1 MVSRFGR
8 HAATHFST
16 LTPQSYEPSVTLSVT
31 ILIEVKHRHTSYLPY
46 QPPCEVPSRYGGG
59 TGTYRR
65 PLHLTGSLPRQRG
78 PAATDPLFRT
88 NTRSPIGPTVVRGH
102 RTGRHPEVSPR
113 DGGLS
118 PGTARIDRTRT
129 HIHAH
134 ANDRLESR
142 DAHGTGHHG
151 TPQKRTY
158 TSLTGSPRP
167 ARWPTIEL
175 ACLLD
180 RMPLLAAS
188 ACRAR
193 AQLKLPPARLMQDI
207 SRAGWTATIVGLGA
221 KPYARTAAATRPLL
235 PATTTYAARKSRW
248 IGQRPPALDDEYR
261 CEAW

>member
-1 MVSRFGR
+1 M
-8 HAATHFST
+8 
-16 LTPQSYEPSVTLSVT
+16 
-31 ILIEVKHRHTSYLPY
+31 IDVKHRHTSYLPY

-88 NTRSPIGPTVVRGH
+88 NTRSPIDPTAVRGH

-151 TPQKRTY
+151 TPHERTY

-167 ARWPTIEL
+167 VRWPTIEL
-175 ACLLD
+175 TCLLD

-193 AQLKLPPARLMQDI
+193 AQLKLPPSLSTECIDEGRRMVA
-207 SRAGWTATIVGLGA
+207 IVGLGA
-221 KPYARTAAATRPLL
+221 KSHARTAAASPPLL
-235 PATTTYAARKSRW
+235 PAITA
-248 IGQRPPALDDEYR
+248 
-261 CEAW
+261 